1 MLIGEEKHCFDI
13 SAAAN
18 THDDVDLQW
27 RRNVHSEIL
36 IEKPCFRHW
45 SFEGIQGSMSAKY
58 LIVSQNTIFICFG
71 YMHNILLFLD
81 HILQGC
87 ALIIILFSTCVI
99 YVVMFSL
106 SSCCMNMWTSW
117 LGDTFVSLKI
127 LMVGILQ
134 NCFKD

>member
-1 MLIGEEKHCFDI
+1 MTLVLPQTLMMMLTFNEEEMCIQIFW
-13 SAAAN
+13 
-18 THDDVDLQW
+18 L
-27 RRNVHSEIL
+27 RNLASGT
-36 IEKPCFRHW
+36 W